1 MSNMSETIVNYTD
14 FTPAN
19 LSFTKLEENDR
30 SNGQL
35 VGYPRY
41 NGATVDLQL
50 PWIKLF
56 TYGVPQL
63 GQYYKSDA
71 DRSHLRIPLDVNNP
85 EVAEFI
91 NKIKELDTLMASP
104 DMGEKL
110 FGKKAKKYRYTP
122 IFREGHVPVEESD
135 DEDEPKKAKKPSAPR
150 PPYIKAKLNLTYPER
165 NIKTKVFES
174 ELNSETNKR
183 TRTKLESIVSI
194 DDFANIVRYQSNV
207 RCIIRPFKIW
217 AHSLTKKDPEFG
229 ISLRLERIEVDKSSI
244 AGAYKSAYTAEE
256 FIDSDDEEELPKIEK
271 VAVSEPVAASKKAV
285 VEESDSSDDEPV
297 IKATAKVAEVASS
310 DDSDSDDEPVVKAPS
325 KAKKPVAKS
334 KK

>member
-1 MSNMSETIVNYTD
+1 MSETIVNYTD

-19 LSFTKLEENDR
+19 ISFTKLEENER

-71 DRSHLRIPLDVNNP
+71 DRAHLRIPLDVNNA
-85 EVAEFI
+85 EVADFI
-91 NKIKELDTLMASP
+91 NKIKDLDALMASP
-104 DMGEKL
+104 EMGEKL
-110 FGKKAKKYRYTP
+110 FGKKAKKYKYTP

-135 DEDEPKKAKKPSAPR
+135 DDDEPKKAKKPSAPR

-174 ELNSETNKR
+174 ELNSETSKR
-183 TRTKLESIVSI
+183 SRTKLENIVTI
-194 DDFANIVRYQSNV
+194 DDFANVVRYQSNV

-217 AHSLTKKDPEFG
+217 AHSLTKKDPEYG
-229 ISLRLERIEVDKSSI
+229 ISLRLERIEVDKASI
-244 AGAYKSAYTAEE
+244 ASAYKSAYTAEE
-256 FIDSDDEEELPKIEK
+256 FIDSDSEEELPKIEK
-271 VAVSEPVAASKKAV
+271 ASVAESIAVAKKAAPV
-285 VEESDSSDDEPV
+285 ESDSSDDEPI
-297 IKATAKVAEVASS
+297 IKATAKVAEVPSS
-310 DDSDSDDEPVVKAPS
+310 DSDSDEEPIVKKAPAKKPAT
-325 KAKKPVAKS
+325 KAKK
-334 KK
+334 